1 MITLP
6 YDDCFG
12 CGGCYNICPKQAI
25 TMTPD
30 KYGYVHPV
38 IDEQKCI
45 ECHMCENVCTV
56 HHPQPL
62 HQPINV
68 WAAVAK
74 KNDLFQTVA
83 SGGLCSVMTEYFL
96 SGGGVVYGCGELNYR
111 DIRHIRID
119 KLEDAGLLKNSKY
132 VHSDMNDAMKSVKK
146 DLIDGR
152 KVLFI
157 GTPCQIS
164 GLYGYL
170 HKNYDNLTTIDLV
183 CHGVPS
189 QQMLRDQI
197 EMYRKSDIQDFENGF
212 VQFRWK
218 TRYGIRFGIRFGI
231 RENLIKEELSDQNA
245 YMSAFLS
252 GISYREN
259 CYSCPFATSER
270 VSDITAADFWGLGN
284 KTWAAD
290 KMIPSRFI
298 DDNGVSLVIIN
309 TIKGKAMFEAVEN
322 RFELE
327 EHTIEEATLNNCNL
341 SHPSPCLPTR
351 QKFLHT
357 YVTKGIRAAA
367 KASIPNYRRNT
378 NPILRA
384 IKSSKA
390 ARSIYRALK
399 NLNQR

>member
-1 MITLP
+1 
-6 YDDCFG
+6 
-12 CGGCYNICPKQAI
+12 
-25 TMTPD
+25 
-30 KYGYVHPV
+30 
-38 IDEQKCI
+38 
-45 ECHMCENVCTV
+45 
-56 HHPQPL
+56 
-62 HQPINV
+62 
-68 WAAVAK
+68 
-74 KNDLFQTVA
+74 
-83 SGGLCSVMTEYFL
+83 
-96 SGGGVVYGCGELNYR
+96 
-111 DIRHIRID
+111 
-119 KLEDAGLLKNSKY
+119 
-132 VHSDMNDAMKSVKK
+132 MNDAMKSVKK

-218 TRYGIRFGIRFGI
+218 TRYGIRYGIRFGI